1 MEVTLRKTKITAS
14 ILKQMEHA
22 KINQIWQYD
31 VLGYFVKTEKSKTR
45 KYALLKDVN
54 SEKICIFQLFHA
66 GSIDDNRIKL
76 FDENGKFY
84 YSYDKTEKLDL
95 DLRKFADR
103 IAEVKKQ
110 ALELGQIFY

>member
-22 KINQIWQYD
+22 KINHLWQYQ
-31 VLGYFVKTEKSKTR
+31 VLGYFVKSEKGKTR
-45 KYALLKDVN
+45 KFALLKDAN
-54 SEKICIFQLFHA
+54 SESICIWQLFHA
-66 GSIDDNRIKL
+66 GRVDDDKIKL
-76 FDENGKFY
+76 VDESGKFY
-84 YSYDKTEKLDL
+84 YGYDKTQNL